1 MIGSFVVSDFG
12 VAKLDEIQAVS
23 RSRVPTPRIEPIAHA
38 IQLCCRRILVGRFDT
53 AL

>member
-12 VAKLDEIQAVS
+12 GAKLDEIQAVS

-38 IQLCCRRILVGRFDT
+38 MQTHFDR
-53 AL
+53 